1 MQSLQNIGQYFQMQE
16 MWHGIAIDIYDLFV
30 EGILMGEVLLVYKI
44 SVENQD
50 KLDSVHERLKNIE
63 NAKYD
68 KSRIE
73 DLVFGI
79 KIIKISFIIP
89 DKVDGAMPRLEDEI
103 NSIPDITNIENEGM
117 TLL

>member
-1 MQSLQNIGQYFQMQE
+1 
-16 MWHGIAIDIYDLFV
+16 
-30 EGILMGEVLLVYKI
+30 MGEVLLVYKI
-44 SVENQD
+44 SVEDQD
-50 KLDSVHERLKNIE
+50 KLETVHERLKKIK

-68 KSRIE
+68 KSQIE

-79 KIIKISFIIP
+79 KVIKISFIIP

-103 NSIPDITNIENEGM
+103 NSIPDITNVENEGT

>member
-1 MQSLQNIGQYFQMQE
+1 MQKVWYRTTINS
-16 MWHGIAIDIYDLFV
+16 HDLFV
-30 EGILMGEVLLVYKI
+30 EAILMGEVLLVYKI
-44 SVENQD
+44 SVEDQD
-50 KLDSVHERLKNIE
+50 KLETVHERLKKIK

-68 KSRIE
+68 KSQIE

-79 KIIKISFIIP
+79 KVIKISFIIP

-103 NSIPDITNIENEGM
+103 NSIPDITNVENEGT